1 MLILLKKMRK
11 RERLLSVMC
20 VLFVLGRCWLELQLP
35 GYMKDL
41 AMLIQTPGTPSAM
54 VWKVGR
60 KMLECVMG
68 RFMLAIPSGW
78 CAAQAAA
85 GFAYTLRETVFG
97 KAMELSK
104 PEVDAFSVHRLL
116 DCTTEDVR
124 KLQQMLNEGLQV
136 LVPTVVICLLTV
148 LRIIGRNG
156 LAGEWIELG
165 GYAFF
170 VFLALG
176 EAAATLQW
184 YPAVRLS
191 AGRILDV
198 LDAQTSVL
206 PGEKTQGRE
215 VGTLNF
221 HQVSFAYP
229 GEKHS
234 VVQDISFRV
243 EPGQTVAIVGASD
256 SGKSALAELAAR
268 LYDPDEGQICVDG
281 LELREY
287 AFETLYNKLSYV
299 PQRAALFSG
308 SVRSNVF
315 FGESEIIHREE
326 DLKAVLMEIPGE
338 ILPERVDESGE
349 TLSDGQRQRLGIARA
364 LARRPEILILND
376 CFEGLDIP
384 TCKGLLE
391 GLDQTTVLLI
401 TQQTGLARM
410 ADHIVVLEQGKLVGQ
425 GTHEQLVKACPGY
438 RALLPDGQEAE
449 P

>member
-20 VLFVLGRCWLELQLP
+20 VLFVLGRCWLELQLL

-68 RFMLAIPSGW
+68 SFLLAIPSGW

-104 PEVDAFSVHRLL
+104 PEADAFSVHRLL

-124 KLQQMLNEGLQV
+124 KLQQMLNEGLLV
-136 LVPTVVICLLTV
+136 LVHAVGICLLTV

-156 LAGEWIELG
+156 LAGEWVELG

-191 AGRILDV
+191 ADRIQDV
-198 LDAQTSVL
+198 LDTRPSVL

-215 VGTLNF
+215 VGTLEF

-243 EPGQTVAIVGASD
+243 EHGQTVVIVGAPN
-256 SGKSALAELAAR
+256 SGKSALAELAVR
-268 LYDPDEGQICVDG
+268 LYDPDEGQIYMNGVD
-281 LELREY
+281 LREY
-287 AFETLYNKLSYV
+287 TFETLYNKISYV
-299 PQRAALFSG
+299 SKRAALISG

-326 DLKAVLMEIPGE
+326 DLKAVLEEIPGE
-338 ILPERVDESGE
+338 ILPERVDESCE
-349 TLSDGQRQRLGIARA
+349 ALSDGQRQRLGIARA

-376 CFEGLDIP
+376 CFEGMEISA
-384 TCKGLLE
+384 CRGLLE

-401 TQQTGLARM
+401 TQQIDLARM
-410 ADHIVVLEQGKLVGQ
+410 ADHIVVLDQGNLVGQ
-425 GTHEQLVKACPGY
+425 GTHEQLVKDCPAY
-438 RALLPDGQEAE
+438 RALIPDGQEAVQ
-449 P
+449 